1 MTTTGKA
8 HEVNGRQD
16 RELRAD
22 HELRDD
28 ELDAVSGC
36 GNPNPF
42 QVPIFLWAPYV
53 HARVGGSEGGAFGL
67 SRLKP

>member
-1 MTTTGKA
+1 MQQQSHA
-8 HEVNGRQD
+8 GRQD
-16 RELRAD
+16 CELRAD

-28 ELDAVSGC
+28 ELDAAC
-36 GNPNPF
+36 GGNGDPF
-42 QVPIFLWAPYV
+42 HVAIYLWYPYV

>member
-1 MTTTGKA
+1 MTTTSN
-8 HEVNGRQD
+8 ELNGRQD
-16 RELRAD
+16 REPRAD

-36 GNPNPF
+36 EFSNIF
-42 QVPIFLWAPYV
+42 QVFDFLPPFKFQT
-53 HARVGGSEGGAFGL
+53 RVGGSEGGAFGL

>member
-1 MTTTGKA
+1 MTTTS
-8 HEVNGRQD
+8 NT
-16 RELRAD
+16 ELRAD

-28 ELDAVSGC
+28 ELDAVSG
-36 GNPNPF
+36 GAGSSFYYIP
-42 QVPIFLWAPYV
+42 VLLWGPYV